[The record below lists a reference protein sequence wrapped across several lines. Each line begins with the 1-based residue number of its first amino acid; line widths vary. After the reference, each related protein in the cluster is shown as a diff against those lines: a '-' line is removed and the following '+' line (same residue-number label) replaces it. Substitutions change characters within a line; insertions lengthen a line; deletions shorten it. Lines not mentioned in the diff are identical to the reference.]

1 VSWPR
6 KVPRPSAA
14 QDGTDPV
21 GTALAAIEPHP
32 PVSLPLAIVCR
43 LPATAMVS
51 TSQGILMVESF
62 ARVHPAPILRRSLP
76 LSARQQSW
84 AWRHPL
90 RCLPSG
96 AAFSSRKPPSPD
108 VHRAILAR
116 QLTATQLVNTYL
128 SASMPITDLRQR
140 GRRFPRPAFSS
151 ATSSRSSTPASST
164 LLITLNL
171 RGKRSKTDS
180 ADTDPNMRTRSKPR
194 ARSTASSR
202 VPAGCAGRCTV
213 FLSQ

>member
-21 GTALAAIEPHP
+21 ALRSQPL
-32 PVSLPLAIVCR
+32 SLIRLFRSLSHRCR

-51 TSQGILMVESF
+51 TSQGISWLNHLPEC
-62 ARVHPAPILRRSLP
+62 ILPRSSGVAYL

-84 AWRHPL
+84 LGVIRNA
-90 RCLPSG
+90 LPAERRG
-96 AAFSSRKPPSPD
+96 FQLEEATIAD

-116 QLTATQLVNTYL
+116 QLTGNAVGQYL
-128 SASMPITDLRQR
+128 PQAHRCPINGTCVKGAVD
-140 GRRFPRPAFSS
+140 PRPAFSS

-164 LLITLNL
+164 L
-171 RGKRSKTDS
+171 
-180 ADTDPNMRTRSKPR
+180 
-194 ARSTASSR
+194 
-202 VPAGCAGRCTV
+202 
-213 FLSQ
+213 